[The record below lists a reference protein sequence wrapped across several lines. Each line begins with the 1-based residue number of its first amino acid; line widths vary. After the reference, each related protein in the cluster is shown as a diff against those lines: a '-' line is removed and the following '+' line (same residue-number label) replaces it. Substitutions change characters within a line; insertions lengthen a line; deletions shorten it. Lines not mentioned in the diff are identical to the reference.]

1 MSHQIGRQIKI
12 QEEIKMVSDKDK
24 SSPLVGK
31 LTVIN
36 VGLDKFA
43 SELADQGVPVIHV
56 DWKPPASGN
65 PILATL
71 LSKMGT

>member
-1 MSHQIGRQIKI
+1 MESNK
-12 QEEIKMVSDKDK
+12 EK
-24 SSPLVGK
+24 SSLLGQK
-31 LTVIN
+31 LSVIN

-43 SELADQGVPVIHV
+43 SELADQDVPVIDV

-65 PILATL
+65 PKLAAL